1 MVRTIQNAVPRNVGK
16 LIYVMEENEGLNY
29 WADTVLYYFT
39 TLVLIMQT
47 DKNAYTCVFKFYTFF
62 LPRQI
67 ESKPYILIYK
77 NIKVYFFRS
86 QLQQKKIR
94 LRTCIYHSLQFR
106 GAGRDVNSNE

>member
-62 LPRQI
+62 FYRDRL
-67 ESKPYILIYK
+67 KVNLIY
-77 NIKVYFFRS
+77 
-86 QLQQKKIR
+86 
-94 LRTCIYHSLQFR
+94 
-106 GAGRDVNSNE
+106 